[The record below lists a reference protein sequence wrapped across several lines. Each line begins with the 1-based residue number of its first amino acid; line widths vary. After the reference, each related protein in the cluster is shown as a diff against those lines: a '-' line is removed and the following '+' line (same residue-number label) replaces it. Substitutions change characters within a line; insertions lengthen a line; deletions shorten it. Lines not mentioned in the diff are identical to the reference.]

1 MSEGTVLIVWYVVCL
16 VILFLLAVYDLKYRL
31 LPDRWIILL
40 AAAAL
45 LWQISSYAPV
55 SLLDGLLGAAVLA
68 LLSGVVWLIN
78 RDAIGLGDM
87 KLFAALGL
95 YVGLSVSV
103 HIVIR
108 GVFAAFF
115 AAVVLLLLKKVGR
128 KSELPFVPFLF
139 LGAVSL
145 VF

>member
-1 MSEGTVLIVWYVVCL
+1 MNESYLLVFWYVLCL
-16 VILFLLAVYDLKYRL
+16 GILLVLAVYDVKYRL
-31 LPDRWIILL
+31 LPDRLILLL

-45 LWQISSYAPV
+45 LWHFSSYAPIP
-55 SLLDGLLGAAVLA
+55 LLDGLLGAAVLA
-68 LLSGVVWLIN
+68 LLSGVVWLVN
-78 RDAIGLGDM
+78 KDAIGLGDI
-87 KLFAALGL
+87 KLLAALGF
-95 YVGLSVSV
+95 YAGLHVAV
-103 HIVIR
+103 YIVVR

-115 AAVVLLLLKKVGR
+115 AAVVLLLLKKAGR